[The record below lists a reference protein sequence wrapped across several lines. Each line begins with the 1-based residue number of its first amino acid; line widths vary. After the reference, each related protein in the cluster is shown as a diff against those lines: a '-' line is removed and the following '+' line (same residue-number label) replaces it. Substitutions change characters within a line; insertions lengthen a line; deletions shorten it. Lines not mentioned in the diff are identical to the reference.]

1 MTRGS
6 RVRRAGALAVGVHA
20 LLVAAGC
27 SSDVTSDAGAAAQS
41 TSLGVTSQ
49 ALSADAGAPVDAAT
63 SDPETADAG
72 VSDSGTGEA
81 DAAVATP
88 DAATGDAGTGLEG
101 VYLLSRFADVDEGQ
115 VTYFDTASAAD
126 PADLLDFDPALAGRE
141 VPDAQLLV
149 THGSSVFV
157 TDPAVGAIVRYDLD
171 AEGRLVPGP
180 SLDFGS
186 FGLDEV
192 VGWQFS
198 IASDTKAY
206 LFDLDNEV
214 AFAWNPSTMELTGA
228 TLDLSLGFIE
238 GYGFDLGPREAR
250 VRGNFLFVPGYW
262 YGESDF
268 ASRRATG
275 VLVID
280 FVNDR
285 IIQLA
290 QDERCAAYS
299 LVVVPSGDIYAF
311 PDGYFAQEF
320 YLDRP
325 APRAP
330 MCALRISA
338 GRVGFDANYVLDLGA
353 LVGGDAV
360 AGGAVQ
366 GGIGDGR
373 GGIYLSVAD
382 EQRYLD
388 GEERTFRLWRW
399 DTITGVAEE
408 LPDTPY
414 WTPYMGSSTN
424 AGSVFAVLP
433 GEETTSVLELSSPE
447 PTPFELTGWIE
458 PFARLR

>member
-1 MTRGS
+1 MSPGAM
-6 RVRRAGALAVGVHA
+6 VRRGCALASVHA
-20 LLVAAGC
+20 LVVAAGC
-27 SSDVTSDAGAAAQS
+27 SSDGTSSNSAAVRS
-41 TSLGVTSQ
+41 TSLGSTSQ
-49 ALSADAGAPVDAAT
+49 ALSSDAGAP
-63 SDPETADAG
+63 S
-72 VSDSGTGEA
+72 
-81 DAAVATP
+81 DAAVSAPEAADGGPGDAGAIESDAASPAP
-88 DAATGDAGTGLEG
+88 DAAPGDAGTGLEG
-101 VYLLSRFADVDEGQ
+101 VYLLSRFADVDDGQ
-115 VTYFDTASAAD
+115 VTYFDTARAAD
-126 PADLLDFDPALAGRE
+126 PADLFAFDPALAGRE

-157 TDPAVGAIVRYDLD
+157 TDPSVSAIQRYDLD
-171 AEGRLVPGP
+171 EAGRLVPGP

-192 VGWQFS
+192 VGWQLT

-206 LFDLDNEV
+206 LFDLDSEV
-214 AFAWNPSTMELTGA
+214 GFAWNPSTMELTGA
-228 TLDLSLGFIE
+228 TLDLSLGFLE
-238 GYGFDLGPREAR
+238 DYAFDLGPREAR
-250 VRGNFLFVPGYW
+250 TRGNFLFVPGYW
-262 YGESDF
+262 YGESDG

-280 FVNDR
+280 IVNDR
-285 IIQLA
+285 VIQLA
-290 QDERCAAYS
+290 QDDRCAAYS

-325 APRAP
+325 APRRP
-330 MCALRISA
+330 LCALRISA
-338 GRVGFDANYVLDLGA
+338 GRVGFDPNYVLDLGA

-388 GEERTFRLWRW
+388 GEEHVFRLWRW
-399 DTITGVAEE
+399 DTSTGVAEE

-433 GEETTSVLELSSPE
+433 GAETTSVLELSSPQV
-447 PTPFELTGWIE
+447 TPFELSGWIE